1 MKRILLFFICLAI
14 YTSIVAQDKF
24 NGEQLKLRSDIES
37 FLREEGFM
45 PQIDSDGDIAF
56 KKDGDRYYVI
66 IDSRDTSP
74 FYITLSKFYSYGE
87 GLNRHNISEK
97 LDELNLKKAVKVL
110 LNDKSY
116 VLQSEMF
123 IINAESFKYV
133 FYKLLNQIEALEEE
147 VNILCSDK
155 SDAVIEGEVSIHEN
169 GGTYLVNEDFS
180 SYPYLWKNDG
190 GKVSYKNGK
199 MIFEDIEDYGY
210 SELIYNLPQNLKN
223 EDFQLDLS
231 MKVTFH
237 EENSSLFFILGNAW
251 DDAYRFG
258 LTLSSKGLIE
268 LSYGT
273 YGKSTKYYGYSS
285 SANLGSTAQHQYTM
299 IKKGKMVEWYADGK
313 FLFSTTIDMSTDMNL
328 IGFLV
333 SSYHLIEVDNLT
345 IKLL

>member
-37 FLREEGFM
+37 FLREEGFL
-45 PQIDSDGDIAF
+45 PEIDSDGDIAF
-56 KKDGDRYYVI
+56 KKDGDKYYVI

-87 GLNRHNISEK
+87 RLNRHNISEK
-97 LDELNLKKAVKVL
+97 LDKLNLKKAVKVL

-123 IINAESFKYV
+123 IVNVESFKYV
-133 FYKLLNQIEALEEE
+133 FYKLLKQIEVLEDDI
-147 VNILCSDK
+147 NTLCLDR
-155 SDAVIEGEVSIHEN
+155 SDAIIGGASIHGN
-169 GGTYLVNEDFS
+169 DGAFLVNEEFS
-180 SYPYLWKNDG
+180 SYSYMWKNDG

-199 MIFEDIEDYGY
+199 MIFKDIEDYGY

-231 MKVTFH
+231 MKVAFH
-237 EENSSLFFILGNAW
+237 EENSSLFFIVGDAW

-258 LTLSSKGLIE
+258 LTLSSKGLIK

-273 YGKSTKYYGYSS
+273 HGNSTKYYGYSS
-285 SANLGSTAQHQYTM
+285 SANLGATSQHQYRM

-313 FLFSTTIDMSTDMNL
+313 FLFSSTIDMSTDMNL

-333 SSYHLIEVDNLT
+333 SNYHSIEVDNIT